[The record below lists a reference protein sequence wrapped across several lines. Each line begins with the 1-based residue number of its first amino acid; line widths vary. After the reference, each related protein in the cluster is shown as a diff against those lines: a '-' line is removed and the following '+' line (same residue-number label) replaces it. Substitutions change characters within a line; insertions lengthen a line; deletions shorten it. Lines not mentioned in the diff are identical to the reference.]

1 MPEFRHFP
9 SCVLDCAW
17 AGAAA
22 NACIREWRCLL
33 AIAELTVLWKQMNSN
48 ATVEDVCLGY
58 MEALSAS
65 GGSLFSESEVD
76 FMPPGLAAYVLL
88 HTQYDTGSK
97 H

>member
-1 MPEFRHFP
+1 M
-9 SCVLDCAW
+9 LDCAW

-33 AIAELTVLWKQMNSN
+33 AIAELVSTVLWKQMNSN

-58 MEALSAS
+58 MEALIAS
-65 GGSLFSESEVD
+65 GGSLFFESEVD
-76 FMPPGLAAYVLL
+76 SMPPGLAAYVLP
-88 HTQYDTGSK
+88 HTPYDTGSK